1 MKSKFSLI
9 YLIVVLTI
17 LFQACHTTKYV
28 PEGKY
33 LLDKVDI
40 KSNVKGIGYFD
51 LVSYLKQTPNYKIF
65 ALYKLPLHL
74 YSLSGIDS
82 TKFYNRW
89 LKNIGEPP
97 VLYDSILSIRTQ
109 DELRRVFINKGYVN
123 ADIVTQVKYNNKK
136 AAVTYIAQPNKPFVI
151 VDYRI
156 QKPDSIFRRL
166 HSSLLKSSRNV
177 AVEIDSLSL
186 IHGTLVKKG
195 MLFDLNLLDEER
207 TRVASLF
214 RKSGYFT
221 FNKEYIGFVADTLS
235 GNQSVNLEMVF
246 YPFGKQLSNGRM
258 EESPHPKYFIKS
270 VQVYVDY
277 DPLRDG
283 SLNAYHPKDSLKY
296 DNCQIYYGEHG
307 HYIKTSI
314 LMESIHLRPG
324 MEYNDQ
330 LVNMTYGALARLDI
344 LRNINIRFLP
354 LEEGDSS
361 KLACMISC
369 FPEKRQGFA
378 SEIEGTNTTGFS
390 GSAALGAAASLSYRH
405 RNIFKGSELFN
416 VKLQGSFDA
425 LSSKSFDLKSNYYE
439 VGGETSLTFPRFL
452 APFLSGDFKRKS
464 RASTQFT
471 TSYIYQQFPKYY
483 KRTILAGGV
492 KYIWQDQRN
501 PLSKQTLDL
510 LDLSYVHFPYLSK
523 SFYDSLPQYTRVY
536 SFQDQFITSIG
547 YSINNSNFNPMVKT
561 MQPIHTF
568 RASVE
573 TAGNLLDLSA
583 KMLKVE
589 PDSVGMRK
597 VFGTYY
603 AQYAKANVDYS
614 KSIRFDPKN
623 SIAWHIGG
631 GIAVPY
637 GNSKTIPIQK
647 RFFAGGSTSVRGWN
661 VRELGPGSYH
671 SDNATFY
678 NHSGDIRLDA
688 NVEYRSK
695 VFWKFEL
702 AAFLDAG
709 NIWTVKN
716 YEDQLGGVF
725 KFDSFYKQIAAAWG
739 LGLRL
744 DFDFVLIRF
753 DCGWKAYDPADNT
766 GFTKWQILYPY
777 KFARNTAWH
786 IAVGYPF

>member
-1 MKSKFSLI
+1 
-9 YLIVVLTI
+9 
-17 LFQACHTTKYV
+17 
-28 PEGKY
+28 
-33 LLDKVDI
+33 
-40 KSNVKGIGYFD
+40 
-51 LVSYLKQTPNYKIF
+51 
-65 ALYKLPLHL
+65 
-74 YSLSGIDS
+74 
-82 TKFYNRW
+82 
-89 LKNIGEPP
+89 
-97 VLYDSILSIRTQ
+97 
-109 DELRRVFINKGYVN
+109 
-123 ADIVTQVKYNNKK
+123 
-136 AAVTYIAQPNKPFVI
+136 
-151 VDYRI
+151 
-156 QKPDSIFRRL
+156 
-166 HSSLLKSSRNV
+166 
-177 AVEIDSLSL
+177 
-186 IHGTLVKKG
+186 
-195 MLFDLNLLDEER
+195 LNLLDQER
-207 TRVASLF
+207 DRVASLF
-214 RKSGYFT
+214 RRNGYFT
-221 FNKEYIGFVADTLS
+221 FNKEFVGFVADTLS

-246 YPFGKQLSNGRM
+246 YPFGKQLSDGHV
-258 EESPHPKYFIKS
+258 EEGPHPKYFIQS

-283 SLNAYHPKDSLKY
+283 NLNTYHPKDSANY
-296 DNCQIYYGEHG
+296 DHCQIYYGEHG
-307 HYIKTSI
+307 RYIKSSI

-330 LVNMTYGALARLDI
+330 LVNMTYGALSRLDI

-354 LEEGDSS
+354 LEQGDSS
-361 KLACMISC
+361 KLACFISC
-369 FPEKRQGFA
+369 FPEKRQGFV

-405 RNIFKGSELFN
+405 RNIFRGSELFN

-439 VGGETSLTFPRFL
+439 VGGETSLTFPRFI
-452 APFLSGDFKRKS
+452 APFLSGEFKRKS
-464 RASTQFT
+464 RASTQLT

-492 KYIWQDQRN
+492 KYIWQSQRN

-523 SFYDSLPQYTRVY
+523 SFYEGLPQYTRVY
-536 SFQDQFITSIG
+536 SFQDQFIAGVG
-547 YSINNSNFNPMVKT
+547 YSINNSNFNPLVKS

-568 RASVE
+568 RGSVE

-583 KMLKVE
+583 RMLKVE
-589 PDSVGMRK
+589 ADSVGMRK
-597 VFGTYY
+597 IFGTYY
-603 AQYAKANVDYS
+603 AQYAKVNVDYS
-614 KSIRFDPKN
+614 KSVRLDPKN

-637 GNSKTIPIQK
+637 GNSKTVPILK
-647 RFFAGGSTSVRGWN
+647 RFFSGGSTSVRGWN
-661 VRELGPGSYH
+661 VRELGPGSYN
-671 SDNATFY
+671 SSSATFY

-688 NVEYRSK
+688 NAEYRSK

-716 YEDQLGGVF
+716 YEGQEGGIF
-725 KFDSFYKQIAAAWG
+725 RIDSFYKQIAAAWG

-744 DFDFVLIRF
+744 DFDFVLIRL

-766 GFTKWQILYPY
+766 GLSKWQVLYPY

>member
-1 MKSKFSLI
+1 MKNPGLI
-9 YLIVVLTI
+9 YWFIVLAIVL
-17 LFQACHTTKYV
+17 QACHTTKYV

-33 LLDKVDI
+33 LLDRVDI

-51 LVSYLKQTPNYKIF
+51 LVPYLKQTPNYKIF

-74 YSLSGIDS
+74 YSLSGVDS
-82 TKFYNRW
+82 TRFYNRW
-89 LKNIGEPP
+89 LKNMGEPP
-97 VLYDSILSIRTQ
+97 VLYDTLLSTRTQ
-109 DELRRVFINKGYVN
+109 DELRRIFINKGYLD
-123 ADIVTQVKYNNKK
+123 ADVAVQVKYKNKK
-136 AAVTYIAQPNKPFVI
+136 ADVTFIAEPHKPFI
-151 VDYRI
+151 IADYKI
-156 QKPDSIFRRL
+156 QRPDSTFDDL
-166 HSSLLKSSRNV
+166 STSLPKSSRG
-177 AVEIDSLSL
+177 AGTGIIDSALL
-186 IHGTLVKKG
+186 MRGTLVKKG

-207 TRVASLF
+207 ARVASLF
-214 RKSGYFT
+214 RKNGYFT
-221 FNKEYIGFVADTLS
+221 FNKEYVGFVADTLS
-235 GNQSVNLEMVF
+235 GNQSVSLEMVF
-246 YPFGKQLSNGRM
+246 YPFGKQQNNGRV
-258 EESPHPKYFIKS
+258 EESSHPKYFIES
-270 VQVYVDY
+270 VQVYADY

-283 SLNAYHPKDSLKY
+283 NLSSYRPKDSLRY
-296 DNCQIYYGEHG
+296 DNCNIYYGEHG
-307 HYIKTSI
+307 RYIRSSV
-314 LMESIHLRPG
+314 LMEGIHLRPG

-344 LRNINIRFLP
+344 LRNINIRFQP
-354 LEEGDSS
+354 VEEGDSAR
-361 KLACMISC
+361 LICQISC
-369 FPEKRQGFA
+369 FPEKRQGFV

-405 RNIFKGSELFN
+405 RNIFRGSELFN

-452 APFLSGDFKRKS
+452 SPFLSRDFKRKS

-523 SFYDSLPQYTRVY
+523 SFYADLPQYTKVY
-536 SFQDQFITSIG
+536 SFQDQFIASIG
-547 YSINNSNFNPMVKT
+547 YSINNSNYNPVIKT

-568 RASVE
+568 RGSIEA
-573 TAGNLLDLSA
+573 AGNMLDLSA
-583 KMLKVE
+583 RMLKIQ
-589 PDSVGMRK
+589 PDSAGLRK

-603 AQYAKANVDYS
+603 AQYAKASVDYS
-614 KSIRFDPKN
+614 KSVRFDPKN

-661 VRELGPGSYH
+661 VRELGPGTYH
-671 SDNATFY
+671 NNNATFY

-709 NIWTVKN
+709 NIWTVRN
-716 YEDQLGGVF
+716 YEDQQGGLF

-744 DFDFVLIRF
+744 DFDFVLIRL

-766 GFTKWQILYPY
+766 GVTKWQVLYPY

>member
-1 MKSKFSLI
+1 MKSKFNLTYPI
-9 YLIVVLTI
+9 AVLMI
-17 LFQACHTTKYV
+17 LLQACHTTKYV

-33 LLDKVDI
+33 LLDKVEI
-40 KSNVKGIGYFD
+40 KSNVKGISYFD
-51 LVSYLKQTPNYKIF
+51 LAPYLKQSPNYKIF
-65 ALYKLPLHL
+65 GLYKLPLHL
-74 YSLSGIDS
+74 YSLSGMDS

-89 LKNIGEPP
+89 LKNFGEPP
-97 VLYDSILSIRTQ
+97 VLYDTTLSIRTQ
-109 DELRRVFINKGYVN
+109 DELRRIYINKGYVN
-123 ADIVTQVKYNNKK
+123 ADVVAQVKYKNKK
-136 AAVTYIAQPNKPFVI
+136 ADVTYIAQPNKPFVI
-151 VDYRI
+151 VDYKI
-156 QKPDSIFRRL
+156 QQPDSIFD
-166 HSSLLKSSRNV
+166 SLRNSPLKSQRDGMTG
-177 AVEIDSLSL
+177 IDSLNL
-186 IHGTLVKKG
+186 MRGTLVKKG

-207 TRVASLF
+207 NRIASLF
-214 RKSGYFT
+214 RRNGYFT
-221 FNKEYIGFVADTLS
+221 FNKEFVGFVADTLS

-246 YPFGKQLSNGRM
+246 YPFGKQLPNGRV
-258 EESPHPKYFIKS
+258 EESLHRKYFIES
-270 VQVYVDY
+270 IHVYVDY

-283 SLNAYHPKDSLKY
+283 SLNTYRPKDSLKY
-296 DNCQIYYGEHG
+296 DNCTIYYGEHG
-307 HYIKTSI
+307 RYIRSSV
-314 LMESIHLRPG
+314 LMESIHFRPG

-330 LVNMTYGALARLDI
+330 LINMTYGSLARLDI
-344 LRNINIRFLP
+344 LRNINIRFSP
-354 LEEGDSS
+354 VEEGDSS
-361 KLACMISC
+361 KLTCLISC
-369 FPEKRQGFA
+369 FPEKRQGLI

-416 VKLQGSFDA
+416 IKLQGSFDA

-439 VGGETSLTFPRFL
+439 VGGETSFTFPRFL
-452 APFLSGDFKRKS
+452 APFLSSEFKRKS
-464 RASTQFT
+464 RASTQFA

-492 KYIWQDQRN
+492 KYIWQSQRN

-523 SFYDSLPQYTRVY
+523 NFYDSLPQYTRVY
-536 SFQDQFITSIG
+536 SFQDQFIASIG

-568 RASVE
+568 RASIE

-583 KMLKVE
+583 RILKIE
-589 PDSVGMRK
+589 PDAVGMRK

-603 AQYAKANVDYS
+603 AQYAKVNVDYS
-614 KSIRFDPKN
+614 KSIRLDLKN
-623 SIAWHIGG
+623 SIAWHIGSG
-631 GIAVPY
+631 VAVPY

-671 SDNATFY
+671 NSNATFY

-688 NVEYRSK
+688 NAEYRSK

-702 AAFLDAG
+702 AAFVDAG
-709 NIWTVKN
+709 NVWTVRN
-716 YEDQLGGVF
+716 YEDQSGGLF
-725 KFDSFYKQIAAAWG
+725 KFDSFYKQIALAWG
-739 LGLRL
+739 LGVRL
-744 DFDFVLIRF
+744 DFDYVLIRL

-766 GFTKWQILYPY
+766 GLTKWQILYPY
-777 KFARNTAWH
+777 KFGRNTAWH